1 MSDLVGLDALAARDR
16 PSVRRAI
23 ARVLR
28 AAGAPKGA
36 VSVALVDDDTIRA
49 LNRAHRKKDKAT
61 DVLSF
66 TLDDDGLPAGF
77 DHLLG
82 DVVVSVDTAARQARA
97 HDHALSVEIAVLV
110 AHGVAHLLGHDHER
124 GPAFARA
131 QAECELTFLDAAGVP
146 LDAALIG
153 RALVDG

>member
-1 MSDLVGLDALAARDR
+1 MTDFEGLELVDARSRAA
-16 PSVRRAI
+16 VRRAI

-28 AAGAPKGA
+28 AIGVEEGA
-36 VSVALVDDDTIRA
+36 VSVAIVDDDAMRA
-49 LNRAHRKKDKAT
+49 LNRAHRGKDRAT

-66 TLDDDGLPAGF
+66 TLDDDGLPPGF

-82 DVVVSVDTAARQARA
+82 DVVVSVDTAARQARSCG
-97 HDHALSVEIAVLV
+97 HGLEVEVAVLV

-124 GPAFARA
+124 GLAEARA

-146 LDAALIG
+146 LAAALIG
-153 RALVDG
+153 RAFTAR